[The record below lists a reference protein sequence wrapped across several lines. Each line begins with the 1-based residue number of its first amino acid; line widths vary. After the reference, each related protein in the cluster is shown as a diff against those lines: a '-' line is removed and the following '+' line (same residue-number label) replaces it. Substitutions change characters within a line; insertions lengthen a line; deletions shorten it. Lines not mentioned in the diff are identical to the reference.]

1 LAGVG
6 GIVMHA
12 DRRRGEIKRLRQTE
26 MAAVDDP
33 TTRNVLLAQTKGLRV
48 PTRGAPLDPGRSKM
62 GKPGMR
68 GGFKKRG
75 R

>member
-1 LAGVG
+1 
-6 GIVMHA
+6 MHA
-12 DRRRGEIKRLRQTE
+12 DRWRDEIKRLRQTE

-33 TTRNVLLAQTKGLRV
+33 TTRNVLLAQTKGLKPR
-48 PTRGAPLDPGRSKM
+48 APSAALDPGRSKM
-62 GKPGMR
+62 GRPGMR